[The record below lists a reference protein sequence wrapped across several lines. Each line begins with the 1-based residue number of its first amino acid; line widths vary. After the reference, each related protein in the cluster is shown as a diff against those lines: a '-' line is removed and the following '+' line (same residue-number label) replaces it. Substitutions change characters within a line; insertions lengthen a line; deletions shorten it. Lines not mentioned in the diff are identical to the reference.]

1 MRIRSAR
8 TRLAVSVLAV
18 GLFLGGC
25 GGSDTGDVEAGSG
38 SIGTT
43 NDINPHDPSE
53 LRDGGNLRLAL
64 SGFPPNFN
72 TLSNDGNDTEIG
84 AMLKPMMPRAF
95 STDASGALSV
105 NHDYFTDVALTGTD
119 PQQVTYTIDPRAVWS
134 DGTPITW
141 ADIQSQAAALSGEN
155 KDFLIANTSGFER
168 VDRVERGVDDRQA
181 VITFAEPYAE
191 WKGQFAGNSMLYPK
205 SVTATP
211 EAFNESLRDGVTL
224 TSGPF
229 QIASIDRAQNR
240 ITLGRN
246 PAWWGNTPK
255 LDTITYSVLDD
266 AARIPA
272 LQNNEIDASG
282 LGTID
287 EVKTAQGSAGIAI
300 RRAPGNQF
308 SHITFNGAE
317 GSILADP
324 ELRVALSKGID
335 RQGIATAIQN
345 GLVDD
350 PQPLNNH
357 IYLNGQEG
365 YQDNSAAVSYD
376 PEEAARRLDELGW
389 TLDGEFREKDG
400 RRLEIRDVMYQSTT
414 WVQIAQI
421 LQQNLAQIG
430 VKLNIDTRGGTG
442 FFTDVIQPGDFD
454 IAQFSWVG
462 DPFPLSGLPQIY
474 AYNPDDLQGN
484 YGRIGSPELNAL
496 IERTISELD
505 PQKAIELANEVDT
518 AVFEEGFSLP
528 LVQAPGNVAVRDNLA
543 NFGAAGLAS
552 YDYTKIGFLN

>member
-1 MRIRSAR
+1 M
-8 TRLAVSVLAV
+8 
-18 GLFLGGC
+18 
-25 GGSDTGDVEAGSG
+25 
-38 SIGTT
+38 
-43 NDINPHDPSE
+43 
-53 LRDGGNLRLAL
+53 RDGGNLRLAL

-229 QIASIDRAQNR
+229 RIASIDRAQNR

-357 IYLNGQEG
+357 VYLNGQEG

-389 TLDGEFREKDG
+389 TLNGEFREKDG

-552 YDYTKIGFLN
+552 YDYTTIGFLN

>member
-8 TRLAVSVLAV
+8 TRLAVSFLAI
-18 GLFLGGC
+18 GLILGGC
-25 GGSDTGDVEAGSG
+25 GGSDTGGVEAGSG

-119 PQQVTYTIDPRAVWS
+119 PQQVTYTIDPKAVWS

-141 ADIQSQAAALSGEN
+141 ADIQSQAAALSG
-155 KDFLIANTSGFER
+155 KDKEFLIANTSGFER

-229 QIASIDRAQNR
+229 RIASIDRAQNR
-240 ITLGRN
+240 ITLDRN

-266 AARIPA
+266 SARIPA

-287 EVKTAQGSAGIAI
+287 EVKTAQSSAGIAI

-335 RQGIATAIQN
+335 RQGVATAIQN

-357 IYLNGQEG
+357 VYLNGQEG

-389 TLDGEFREKDG
+389 KLNGEFREKDG

-552 YDYTKIGFLN
+552 YDYTTIGFLN

>member
-8 TRLAVSVLAV
+8 TRLAVSVLAL
-18 GLFLGGC
+18 GLVLGGC

-84 AMLKPMMPRAF
+84 AILKPMMPRAF

-119 PQQVTYTIDPRAVWS
+119 PQQVTYTIDPKAVWS

-229 QIASIDRAQNR
+229 RIVSIDRAQNR

-246 PAWWGNTPK
+246 PVWWGNTPK

-357 IYLNGQEG
+357 VYLNGQEG

-389 TLDGEFREKDG
+389 KLNGEFREKDG

-430 VKLNIDTRGGTG
+430 AKLNIDTRGGTG

-552 YDYTKIGFLN
+552 YDYTTIGFLN

>member
-1 MRIRSAR
+1 MMIRSAR
-8 TRLAVSVLAV
+8 TRLAVSFLAI
-18 GLFLGGC
+18 GLILGGC
-25 GGSDTGDVEAGSG
+25 GGSDTGGVEAGSG

-119 PQQVTYTIDPRAVWS
+119 PQQVTYTIDPKAVWS

-141 ADIQSQAAALSGEN
+141 ADIQSQAAALSG
-155 KDFLIANTSGFER
+155 KDKEFLIANTSGFER

-229 QIASIDRAQNR
+229 RIASIDRAQNR
-240 ITLGRN
+240 ITLDRN

-266 AARIPA
+266 SARIPA

-287 EVKTAQGSAGIAI
+287 EVKTAQSSAGIAI

-357 IYLNGQEG
+357 VYLNGQEG

-389 TLDGEFREKDG
+389 KLNGEFREKDG

-552 YDYTKIGFLN
+552 YDYTTIGFLN

>member
-1 MRIRSAR
+1 
-8 TRLAVSVLAV
+8 
-18 GLFLGGC
+18 
-25 GGSDTGDVEAGSG
+25 
-38 SIGTT
+38 
-43 NDINPHDPSE
+43 
-53 LRDGGNLRLAL
+53 
-64 SGFPPNFN
+64 
-72 TLSNDGNDTEIG
+72 
-84 AMLKPMMPRAF
+84 
-95 STDASGALSV
+95 
-105 NHDYFTDVALTGTD
+105 
-119 PQQVTYTIDPRAVWS
+119 
-134 DGTPITW
+134 
-141 ADIQSQAAALSGEN
+141 
-155 KDFLIANTSGFER
+155 
-168 VDRVERGVDDRQA
+168 
-181 VITFAEPYAE
+181 
-191 WKGQFAGNSMLYPK
+191 
-205 SVTATP
+205 
-211 EAFNESLRDGVTL
+211 
-224 TSGPF
+224 
-229 QIASIDRAQNR
+229 
-240 ITLGRN
+240 
-246 PAWWGNTPK
+246 
-255 LDTITYSVLDD
+255 
-266 AARIPA
+266 
-272 LQNNEIDASG
+272 
-282 LGTID
+282 
-287 EVKTAQGSAGIAI
+287 
-300 RRAPGNQF
+300 
-308 SHITFNGAE
+308 
-317 GSILADP
+317 
-324 ELRVALSKGID
+324 LRVALSKGID

-357 IYLNGQEG
+357 VYLNGQEG

-389 TLDGEFREKDG
+389 TLNGEFREKDG

-552 YDYTKIGFLN
+552 YDYTTIGFLN